1 MKNQKL
7 SVLCNEIGLDEC
19 IDSDY
24 GEKHADDADQNDAD
38 DLDALEPGSTVPAHC
53 LEHAPESVYEMEP
66 DGSEP
71 EEVDDKHPPVAEYG
85 GEKKV
90 RIILESAD
98 VQKLRHLHLCPEVE
112 EMEEDSTQD
121 HDSEDKQVAC

>member
-1 MKNQKL
+1 MIKQKVSCL
-7 SVLCNEIGLDEC
+7 SDEIGLDES
-19 IDSDY
+19 IDSDAC
-24 GEKHADDADQNDAD
+24 EEHADDADHDYTD
-38 DLDALEPGSTVPAHC
+38 ILDALEPGGAVPAHS

-66 DGSEP
+66 DGCEP

-112 EMEEDSTQD
+112 EVEEDSTQD
-121 HDSEDKQVAC
+121 HDSEDKHVAC

>member
-38 DLDALEPGSTVPAHC
+38 DLDAFEPGSTVPAHS
-53 LEHAPESVYEMEP
+53 LEHAPESVYKM
-66 DGSEP
+66 
-71 EEVDDKHPPVAEYG
+71 
-85 GEKKV
+85 
-90 RIILESAD
+90 
-98 VQKLRHLHLCPEVE
+98 
-112 EMEEDSTQD
+112 
-121 HDSEDKQVAC
+121 